1 MASKKGLRSLTSNM
15 VTLIS
20 RHSKFSPNSEVRDEA
35 LFRSLVMNFALQ
47 GISIATFDE
56 AVFEHRPPQ
65 LEKSTLILSMARSEE
80 ALNILAEAEE
90 CGVPVLNSPRALQKA
105 QRTDFQQWFA
115 ESGHATKH
123 WRTSELTPDLKA
135 TLPFPLWWKRNNTAT
150 TSANDVQFIE
160 NRTQLDVLLQQQP
173 QEDALVME
181 HVEGQLIKFYGVEG
195 TNFFYAEP
203 HSPKGF
209 SKFGN
214 EQHNHHKDLAVSS
227 PMWKQTL
234 RAIHTAATQV
244 AQQSGFSIYGGD
256 AILREDGTFVFID
269 FNDFPSF
276 SACLPEAS
284 EAIVLHCLQRLTPR
298 P

>member
-1 MASKKGLRSLTSNM
+1 M

-20 RHSKFSPNSEVRDEA
+20 RHSKYSPNSEARDEA

>member
-1 MASKKGLRSLTSNM
+1 ML
-15 VTLIS
+15 TLIA
-20 RHSKFSPNSEVRDEA
+20 RHPRYSPNSEARDEA

-47 GISIATFDE
+47 GVSVATFDE
-56 AVFEHRPPQ
+56 AVFENHPPQ
-65 LEKSTLILSMARSEE
+65 LEKSTLILSMARSEA
-80 ALNILAEAEE
+80 ALLALSAAEE
-90 CGVPVLNSPRALQKA
+90 CRVPVLNSPRALQKT

-115 ESGHATKH
+115 ESGHAAKYWH
-123 WRTSELTPDLKA
+123 TSKLTPELKV

-150 TSANDVQFIE
+150 TSATDVQFVE
-160 NRTQLDVLLQQQP
+160 HHAQLDAILSEHAN
-173 QEDALVME
+173 EDALLME
-181 HVEGQLIKFYGVEG
+181 HIDGQLVKFYGVVG
-195 TNFFYAEP
+195 TNFFHAEP

-209 SKFGN
+209 SKFGH

-227 PMWKQTL
+227 QMWKQTFH
-234 RAIHTAATQV
+234 AMHTAATQV

-284 EAIVLHCLQRLTPR
+284 EAIVQHCLSLLAK
-298 P
+298 

>member
-1 MASKKGLRSLTSNM
+1 ML
-15 VTLIS
+15 TLIS
-20 RHSKFSPNSEVRDEA
+20 RHSKYSPNSEARDEA

-65 LEKSTLILSMARSEE
+65 LEKSTLILSMARSEA
-80 ALNILAEAEE
+80 ALHALSAAEE
-90 CGVPVLNSPRALQKA
+90 SGVPVLNSPRALQKA

-115 ESGHATKH
+115 ESGYAAKH
-123 WRTSELTPDLKA
+123 WHTSGITPDLKS

-150 TSANDVQFIE
+150 TSANDVQFVE
-160 NRTQLDVLLQQQP
+160 NRTQLDVLLQQHP
-173 QEDALVME
+173 QEDTLLME
-181 HVEGQLIKFYGVEG
+181 HVDGQLIKFYGVVG
-195 TNFFYAEP
+195 TNFFHAEP

-209 SKFGN
+209 SKFGH

-234 RAIHTAATQV
+234 RAMHTAATQV

-284 EAIVLHCLQRLTPR
+284 AAIVQHSLSLLAK
-298 P
+298 

>member
-1 MASKKGLRSLTSNM
+1 M

>member
-1 MASKKGLRSLTSNM
+1 M

-20 RHSKFSPNSEVRDEA
+20 RHPKYSPNSEARDEA

-47 GISIATFDE
+47 GVSVATFDE
-56 AVFEHRPPQ
+56 AVFEHHPPQ
-65 LEKSTLILSMARSEE
+65 LEKSTLIVSMARSEA
-80 ALNILAEAEE
+80 ALQALAATEE
-90 CGVPVLNSPRALQKA
+90 RGVPVLNSPRALQKA

-115 ESGHATKH
+115 ESGHAAKH
-123 WRTSELTPDLKA
+123 WHTSELTPELKA

-160 NRTQLDVLLQQQP
+160 NKTQLDVLLQQHP
-173 QEDALVME
+173 QEDALLME
-181 HVEGQLIKFYGVEG
+181 HIDGQLIKFYGVVG
-195 TNFFYAEP
+195 TNFFHAEP
-203 HSPKGF
+203 HTPKGF
-209 SKFGN
+209 SKFGH
-214 EQHNHHKDLAVSS
+214 EQHNHHKNLAVSS

-234 RAIHTAATQV
+234 HAMHTAATQV

-284 EAIVLHCLQRLTPR
+284 EAIVQHCLALLTK
-298 P
+298 

>member
-1 MASKKGLRSLTSNM
+1 M

-20 RHSKFSPNSEVRDEA
+20 RHSKYSPNSEARDEA

-135 TLPFPLWWKRNNTAT
+135 TLPFPLWWNRNNTAT

>member
-1 MASKKGLRSLTSNM
+1 ML
-15 VTLIS
+15 TLIS
-20 RHSKFSPNSEVRDEA
+20 RHPKYSPNSEVRDEA

-47 GISIATFDE
+47 GVSVATFDE
-56 AVFEHRPPQ
+56 AVFEHHPPQ
-65 LEKSTLILSMARSEE
+65 LEKSTLIVSMARSEA
-80 ALNILAEAEE
+80 ALQALAATEE
-90 CGVPVLNSPRALQKA
+90 RGVPVLNSPRALQKA

-115 ESGHATKH
+115 ESGHAAKH
-123 WRTSELTPDLKA
+123 WHTSELTPELKA

-160 NRTQLDVLLQQQP
+160 NKTQLDVLLQQHP
-173 QEDALVME
+173 QEDALLME
-181 HVEGQLIKFYGVEG
+181 HIDGQLIKFYGVVG
-195 TNFFYAEP
+195 TNFFHAEP
-203 HSPKGF
+203 HTPKGF
-209 SKFGN
+209 SKFGH
-214 EQHNHHKDLAVSS
+214 EQHNHHKNLAVSS

-234 RAIHTAATQV
+234 HAMHTAATQV

-284 EAIVLHCLQRLTPR
+284 EAIVQHCLSFLAK
-298 P
+298 

>member
-1 MASKKGLRSLTSNM
+1 ML
-15 VTLIS
+15 TLIA
-20 RHSKFSPNSEVRDEA
+20 RHPRYSPNSEARDEA
-35 LFRSLVMNFALQ
+35 LFRSLVMAFALK
-47 GISIATFDE
+47 GISVGTFDE
-56 AVFEHRPPQ
+56 ANFELCPSQ
-65 LEKSTLILSMARSEE
+65 CNKSSLILSMARSET
-80 ALNILAEAEE
+80 ALNVLAEVEE
-90 CGVPVLNSPRALQKA
+90 SGVCVVNSPRALQKA

-115 ESGHATKH
+115 KSGHAAEH
-123 WRTSELTPDLKA
+123 WHISTLTPDIKA
-135 TLPFPLWWKRNNTAT
+135 RLSFPLWWKCNNPST
-150 TSANDVQFIE
+150 TSATDVQFVR
-160 NRTQLDVLLQQQP
+160 NRTQLDVLLQLHP
-173 QEDALVME
+173 QEDALLME

-195 TNFFYAEP
+195 TNFFHAEP
-203 HSPKGF
+203 HTPKGF

-234 RAIHTAATQV
+234 HAMHTSATQV

-284 EAIVLHCLQRLTPR
+284 EAIVQHCLQRLTHNR
-298 P
+298 ERT

>member
-20 RHSKFSPNSEVRDEA
+20 RHSKYSPNSEARDEA

-65 LEKSTLILSMARSEE
+65 LEKSTLILSMARSEA
-80 ALNILAEAEE
+80 ALHALSAAEE

-115 ESGHATKH
+115 ESGHAAKH
-123 WRTSELTPDLKA
+123 WHTSELTPDRKA
-135 TLPFPLWWKRNNTAT
+135 TLLFPLWWKRNNTAT
-150 TSANDVQFIE
+150 TSANDVQFVE
-160 NRTQLDVLLQQQP
+160 HLAQLDAILSEHAN
-173 QEDALVME
+173 EDALLME
-181 HVEGQLIKFYGVEG
+181 HIDGQLIKFYGVEG

-203 HSPKGF
+203 HTAKGF
-209 SKFGN
+209 SKFGH
-214 EQHNHHKDLAVSS
+214 EQHNQHKDLALSS
-227 PMWKQTL
+227 QMCKQTL
-234 RAIHTAATQV
+234 LAMHTAATQV

-256 AILREDGTFVFID
+256 AILCEDGTFVFID

-284 EAIVLHCLQRLTPR
+284 AAIVQHSLSLLAK
-298 P
+298 

>member
-1 MASKKGLRSLTSNM
+1 M

-20 RHSKFSPNSEVRDEA
+20 RHPKYSPNSEVRDEA

-47 GISIATFDE
+47 GVSVATFDE
-56 AVFEHRPPQ
+56 AVFEHHPPQ
-65 LEKSTLILSMARSEE
+65 LEKSTLIVSMARSEA
-80 ALNILAEAEE
+80 ALQALAVTEE
-90 CGVPVLNSPRALQKA
+90 RGVPVLNSPRALQKA

-115 ESGHATKH
+115 ESGHAAKH
-123 WRTSELTPDLKA
+123 WHTSELTPELKA

-160 NRTQLDVLLQQQP
+160 NKTQLDVLLQQHP
-173 QEDALVME
+173 QEDALLME
-181 HVEGQLIKFYGVEG
+181 HIDGQLVKFYGVVG
-195 TNFFYAEP
+195 TNFFHAEP

-209 SKFGN
+209 SKFGH
-214 EQHNHHKDLAVSS
+214 EQHNHHKDLAISS

-234 RAIHTAATQV
+234 HAMHTAATQV

-284 EAIVLHCLQRLTPR
+284 EAIVQHCLALLAK
-298 P
+298 

>member
-1 MASKKGLRSLTSNM
+1 ML
-15 VTLIS
+15 TLIS
-20 RHSKFSPNSEVRDEA
+20 RHPKYSPNSEARDEA

-47 GISIATFDE
+47 GVSVATFDE
-56 AVFEHRPPQ
+56 AVFEHHPPQ
-65 LEKSTLILSMARSEE
+65 LEKSTLIVSMARSEA
-80 ALNILAEAEE
+80 ALQALAATEE
-90 CGVPVLNSPRALQKA
+90 RGVPVLNSPRALQKA

-115 ESGHATKH
+115 ESGHAAKH
-123 WRTSELTPDLKA
+123 WHTSELTPELKA

-160 NRTQLDVLLQQQP
+160 NKMQLDVLLQQHP
-173 QEDALVME
+173 QEDALLME
-181 HVEGQLIKFYGVEG
+181 HVEGQLIKFYGVVG

-209 SKFGN
+209 SKFGH
-214 EQHNHHKDLAVSS
+214 EQHNHHKNLAISS

-234 RAIHTAATQV
+234 RTMHTSATQV

-284 EAIVLHCLQRLTPR
+284 EAIVQHCLSLLTK
-298 P
+298 

>member
-1 MASKKGLRSLTSNM
+1 ML
-15 VTLIS
+15 TLIA
-20 RHSKFSPNSEVRDEA
+20 RHPRYSPNSEARDEA

-47 GISIATFDE
+47 GVSVATFDE
-56 AVFEHRPPQ
+56 AVVENHPPQ
-65 LEKSTLILSMARSEE
+65 LEKSTLILSMARSEA
-80 ALNILAEAEE
+80 ALHALSAAEE
-90 CGVPVLNSPRALQKA
+90 CGVTVLNSPRALQKA

-115 ESGHATKH
+115 KSGHAAKH
-123 WRTSELTPDLKA
+123 WHTSELTPELKV
-135 TLPFPLWWKRNNTAT
+135 TLPFPLWWKRNNPST
-150 TSANDVQFIE
+150 TSANDVQFVE
-160 NRTQLDVLLQQQP
+160 HHAQLDAILSEHAN
-173 QEDALVME
+173 EDALLIE
-181 HVEGQLIKFYGVEG
+181 HIDGQLVKFYGVVG

-203 HSPKGF
+203 HTPKGF
-209 SKFGN
+209 SKFGH

-234 RAIHTAATQV
+234 HAMHTSATQV

-284 EAIVLHCLQRLTPR
+284 EAIAQHCLSLLTK
-298 P
+298 

>member
-1 MASKKGLRSLTSNM
+1 M

-20 RHSKFSPNSEVRDEA
+20 RHSKFSPNSEARDEA

-65 LEKSTLILSMARSEE
+65 LEKSTLILSMARSEA
-80 ALNILAEAEE
+80 ALQALAAAEE
-90 CGVPVLNSPRALQKA
+90 SGVPVLNSPRALQKV

-115 ESGHATKH
+115 ESGHAAKH
-123 WRTSELTPDLKA
+123 WHISTLTPDIKA
-135 TLPFPLWWKRNNTAT
+135 RLSFPLWWKRNNPST
-150 TSANDVQFIE
+150 TSATDVQFVE
-160 NRTQLDVLLQQQP
+160 HLAQLNAILSEHAN
-173 QEDALVME
+173 EDALLME
-181 HVEGQLIKFYGVEG
+181 HIDGQLIKFYGVEG

-203 HSPKGF
+203 HTPQRF
-209 SKFGN
+209 SKFGH
-214 EQHNHHKDLAVSS
+214 EQHNHHKDLGVSS
-227 PMWKQTL
+227 PMWKQAL

-256 AILREDGTFVFID
+256 AILREDGTFVLID

-284 EAIVLHCLQRLTPR
+284 EAIVQHSLSLLAK
-298 P
+298 

>member
-1 MASKKGLRSLTSNM
+1 MARKKGLRPLTSNM
-15 VTLIS
+15 LTLIA
-20 RHSKFSPNSEVRDEA
+20 RHPRYSPNSEARDEA

-47 GISIATFDE
+47 GVSVATFDE
-56 AVFEHRPPQ
+56 AVVENHPPQ
-65 LEKSTLILSMARSEE
+65 LEKSTLILSMARSEA
-80 ALNILAEAEE
+80 ALHALSAAEE
-90 CGVPVLNSPRALQKA
+90 CGVTVLNSPRALQKA

-115 ESGHATKH
+115 ESGHAAKH
-123 WRTSELTPDLKA
+123 WHTSQITPDLKA

-150 TSANDVQFIE
+150 TSANDVQFVE
-160 NRTQLDVLLQQQP
+160 HHAQLDAILSEHAN
-173 QEDALVME
+173 EDALVME
-181 HVEGQLIKFYGVEG
+181 HIDGQLVKFYGVVG
-195 TNFFYAEP
+195 TNFFHAEP

-209 SKFGN
+209 SKFGH
-214 EQHNHHKDLAVSS
+214 EQHNHHKDLAISS

-234 RAIHTAATQV
+234 HAMHTAATQV

-284 EAIVLHCLQRLTPR
+284 AAIVQHSLSLLARQR
-298 P
+298 

>member
-1 MASKKGLRSLTSNM
+1 M

-20 RHSKFSPNSEVRDEA
+20 RHSKFSPNSEARDEA

-65 LEKSTLILSMARSEE
+65 LEKSTLILSMARSEA
-80 ALNILAEAEE
+80 ALHTLSAAEE
-90 CGVPVLNSPRALQKA
+90 SGVPVLNSPRALQKA
-105 QRTDFQQWFA
+105 QRTDFQQWFV
-115 ESGHATKH
+115 ESGHAAKH
-123 WRTSELTPDLKA
+123 WHISTLTPDIKA
-135 TLPFPLWWKRNNTAT
+135 RLSFPLWWKRNNPST
-150 TSANDVQFIE
+150 TSATDVQFVE
-160 NRTQLDVLLQQQP
+160 HLAQLNAILSEHAN
-173 QEDALVME
+173 EDALLME
-181 HVEGQLIKFYGVEG
+181 HIDGQLIKFYGVEG

-203 HSPKGF
+203 HTPQRF
-209 SKFGN
+209 SKFGH
-214 EQHNHHKDLAVSS
+214 EQHNHHKDLGVSS
-227 PMWKQTL
+227 PMWKQAL

-256 AILREDGTFVFID
+256 AILREDGTFVLID

-284 EAIVLHCLQRLTPR
+284 EAIVQHSLSLLAK
-298 P
+298 

>member
-1 MASKKGLRSLTSNM
+1 M

-20 RHSKFSPNSEVRDEA
+20 RHSKYSPNSEARDEA

-65 LEKSTLILSMARSEE
+65 LEKSTLILSMARSEA
-80 ALNILAEAEE
+80 ALHTLSAAEE
-90 CGVPVLNSPRALQKA
+90 SGVPVLNSPRALQKA
-105 QRTDFQQWFA
+105 QRTDFQQWFV
-115 ESGHATKH
+115 ESGHAAKH
-123 WRTSELTPDLKA
+123 WHISTLTPDIKA
-135 TLPFPLWWKRNNTAT
+135 RLSFPLWWKRNNPST
-150 TSANDVQFIE
+150 TSANDVQFVE
-160 NRTQLDVLLQQQP
+160 NRTQLDVILQQHP
-173 QEDALVME
+173 QEDALLIE
-181 HVEGQLIKFYGVEG
+181 HVEGQLIKFYGVVG
-195 TNFFYAEP
+195 TNFFHAEP
-203 HSPKGF
+203 HTPKGF
-209 SKFGN
+209 SKFGH

-234 RAIHTAATQV
+234 HAMHTSATQV

-284 EAIVLHCLQRLTPR
+284 EAIVQHCLSLLTK
-298 P
+298 

>member
-1 MASKKGLRSLTSNM
+1 ML
-15 VTLIS
+15 TLIS
-20 RHSKFSPNSEVRDEA
+20 RHPKYSPNSEARDEA

-47 GISIATFDE
+47 GVSVATFDE
-56 AVFEHRPPQ
+56 AVFEHHPPQ
-65 LEKSTLILSMARSEE
+65 LEKSTLIVSMARSEA
-80 ALNILAEAEE
+80 ALQALAATEE
-90 CGVPVLNSPRALQKA
+90 RGVPVLNSPRALQKA

-115 ESGHATKH
+115 ESGHAAKH
-123 WRTSELTPDLKA
+123 WHTSELTPELKA

-160 NRTQLDVLLQQQP
+160 NKMQLDVLLQQHP
-173 QEDALVME
+173 QEDALLME
-181 HVEGQLIKFYGVEG
+181 HVEGQLIKFYGVVG

-209 SKFGN
+209 SKFGH
-214 EQHNHHKDLAVSS
+214 EQHNHHKNLAVSS

-234 RAIHTAATQV
+234 RTMHTSATQV

-284 EAIVLHCLQRLTPR
+284 EAIVQHCLSLLTK
-298 P
+298 

>member
-1 MASKKGLRSLTSNM
+1 MASKKGLRPLTSNM

-20 RHSKFSPNSEVRDEA
+20 RHSKYSPNSEARDEA

-65 LEKSTLILSMARSEE
+65 LEKSTLILSMARSEA
-80 ALNILAEAEE
+80 ALHTLSAAEE

-115 ESGHATKH
+115 ATGNSAEH
-123 WRTSELTPDLKA
+123 WHISTLTPDIKA
-135 TLPFPLWWKRNNTAT
+135 RLSFPLWWKRNNPST
-150 TSANDVQFIE
+150 TSATDVQFVE
-160 NRTQLDVLLQQQP
+160 NRTQLDVLLQQHP
-173 QEDALVME
+173 LEDALLME

-195 TNFFYAEP
+195 TDFFYAEP
-203 HSPKGF
+203 HKPQGF

-214 EQHNHHKDLAVSS
+214 EQHNHHKDLSVSS

-234 RAIHTAATQV
+234 HAMHTSATQV

-284 EAIVLHCLQRLTPR
+284 EAIVQHCLSLLTK
-298 P
+298 

>member
-1 MASKKGLRSLTSNM
+1 M

-20 RHSKFSPNSEVRDEA
+20 RHSKFSPNSEARDEA

-65 LEKSTLILSMARSEE
+65 LEKSTLILSMARSEA
-80 ALNILAEAEE
+80 ALHALSAAEE
-90 CGVPVLNSPRALQKA
+90 SGVPVLNSPRALQKA

-115 ESGHATKH
+115 ESGHAAKH
-123 WRTSELTPDLKA
+123 WHISTLTPDIKA
-135 TLPFPLWWKRNNTAT
+135 RLSFPLWWKRNNTAT
-150 TSANDVQFIE
+150 TSANDVQFVE
-160 NRTQLDVLLQQQP
+160 HLAQLEAILSEHAN
-173 QEDALVME
+173 EDALLME
-181 HVEGQLIKFYGVEG
+181 HIDGQLIKFYGVEG
-195 TNFFYAEP
+195 TNFFHAEP
-203 HSPKGF
+203 HTPKGF
-209 SKFGN
+209 SKFGH
-214 EQHNHHKDLAVSS
+214 EQHNHHKDLALSS

-234 RAIHTAATQV
+234 RAMHTAATQV
-244 AQQSGFSIYGGD
+244 AQQSGFSIYGCD

-284 EAIVLHCLQRLTPR
+284 EAIVQHCLSLLAKKR
-298 P
+298 